1 MLSPRAA
8 RDRNNVIQYLRPRR
22 EQDHRGKGLCG
33 VLTAS
38 NPSDLGHAERLMY
51 GRTNLAF
58 RFLTAV
64 DVEGF
69 SRRPTAEQAKIQ
81 DDLEFAISTAASRA
95 DLDRRRWYRQPRGD
109 GELAVLPQGVNGL
122 SLVADYPRSLAVVL
136 GEINRSANPGSRLR
150 IRVAIHHGAV
160 FPGGPFGPV
169 GAAPI
174 LVSRLVDAQVLRHE
188 LAQRKDADIALM
200 VSPTVYEEIV
210 QSRLHDLDPETFCR
224 TVIKAKGSRIVGY
237 LAQNCLE
244 LQHPRVSSSNAA
256 HPAPTVPVLSTRART
271 PRRRRGPP
279 LLAENDLAMPAG
291 AQGVHADPGLQLMS
305 PAHYSSLDNSRMQ
318 G

>member
-51 GRTNLAF
+51 GRTHLAF

-174 LVSRLVDAQVLRHE
+174 LESQAPGGRRVIGWLVSETGTPRLGGARAVPAQ
-188 LAQRKDADIALM
+188 
-200 VSPTVYEEIV
+200 T
-210 QSRLHDLDPETFCR
+210 
-224 TVIKAKGSRIVGY
+224 KARGAPV
-237 LAQNCLE
+237 
-244 LQHPRVSSSNAA
+244 VAA
-256 HPAPTVPVLSTRART
+256 RTRA
-271 PRRRRGPP
+271 P
-279 LLAENDLAMPAG
+279 
-291 AQGVHADPGLQLMS
+291 V
-305 PAHYSSLDNSRMQ
+305 
-318 G
+318 